1 MKKILVIGAG
11 FLQQFIIKK
20 AKKLGYYV
28 IAIDGDENAIGFEYA
43 DAFAV
48 IDIKDYEKCA
58 AYAKENNINGVITG
72 ATDYGVIT
80 TAYIAQEM
88 KLPGLKYDI
97 AKLIKDKYYVTKKIY
112 HSGNTSLKQLYRV
125 ENLATLLK
133 LKKKL
138 KYPLMIKPVDGSG
151 SRGVFKIENEKEL
164 LDLFNVSLECSNEGA
179 VLIEDYFI
187 GVEYGADIFVY
198 DNEIHVYGP
207 IGKEM
212 TQAPHYAE
220 LGHFYPSKL
229 VNVEKIREKL
239 KNVIQILNVNF
250 GAVNIDFLVDKDE
263 NIFIVDIGARMGG
276 NIIGSHIIPIAFG
289 IDYMG
294 NLIKASVGDKVDV
307 KKSEKSYAI
316 STKILALTPG
326 FIKEV
331 PNNKMIEEKYDVHI
345 LDNVYIGKYINAYKT
360 NLDGLGY
367 LYSYGDDIE
376 QVKTNTNNSLLEYNN
391 QIVRKGEI

>member
-11 FLQQFIIKK
+11 YLQSFIIKK
-20 AKKLGYYV
+20 AKQLGYYV

-48 IDIKDYEKCA
+48 IDIKDHAKCA
-58 AYAKENNINGVITG
+58 AFAKKNDIDGVITG

-88 KLPGLKYDI
+88 KLPGLKYEV
-97 AKLIKDKYYVTKKIY
+97 ARLIKDKYYVTKKIY

-125 ENLATLLK
+125 EDSITLLNLKEK
-133 LKKKL
+133 LE
-138 KYPLMIKPVDGSG
+138 YPVMIKPVDGSG
-151 SRGVFKIENEKEL
+151 SRGVFKIKNEKEL
-164 LDLFNVSLECSNEGA
+164 LENFDNSLKYSNEGA
-179 VLIEDYFI
+179 VLIQDYFI

-198 DNEIHVYGP
+198 NNEIHVYGP

-212 TQAPHYAE
+212 TRAPHYAE

-239 KNVIQILNVNF
+239 RKVVQILDVDF
-250 GAVNIDFLVDKDE
+250 GAINIDFLVDKDE

-276 NIIGSHIIPIAFG
+276 NIIGSHIIPIGFG

-294 NLIKASVGDKVDV
+294 NLIKASVGDDIDMKTAN
-307 KKSEKSYAI
+307 KPYAI

-326 FIKEV
+326 VIKEI
-331 PNNKMIEEKYDVHI
+331 PNNKVIEEKYDVHI
-345 LDNVYIGKYINAYKT
+345 LDHICLGKYINEYKT

-376 QVKTNTNNSLLEYNN
+376 QIKKNTRNALLEYNN
-391 QIVRKGEI
+391 CILRKGEV